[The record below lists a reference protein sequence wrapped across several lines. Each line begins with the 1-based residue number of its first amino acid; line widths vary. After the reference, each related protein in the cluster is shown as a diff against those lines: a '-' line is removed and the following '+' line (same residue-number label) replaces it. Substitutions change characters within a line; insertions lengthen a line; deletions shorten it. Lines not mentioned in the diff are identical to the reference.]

1 MWQYVI
7 AVVSSL
13 VVLGGAL
20 PLYVGI
26 LRGERRL
33 TGTAWI
39 ICSATA
45 LVMAIA
51 YCHTAPLAYVG
62 PSICTFVNTLIAFAC
77 MTWATRRGICS
88 TAVFGMVITWIGL
101 AVGGL
106 ALATFFSKMPSAA
119 PYVLYS
125 AMAFDAWII
134 SGILRRLM
142 REPDSKGALA
152 DAVCGSGYAVGM
164 FGITEHSMATWA
176 LPIYMSF
183 VSLVFISLVQWRR
196 TYPLK
201 GGSMPSEGDLS

>member
-26 LRGERRL
+26 LLGERRFA
-33 TGTAWI
+33 GTAWI

-77 MTWATRRGICS
+77 MTWATHRGICS

-142 REPDSKGALA
+142 REPDFEGMWA
-152 DAVCGSGYAVGM
+152 DAVCGMGYVVGM
-164 FGITEHSMATWA
+164 LGITEHTLATWA
-176 LPIYMSF
+176 LPIYMSLVSVVF
-183 VSLVFISLVQWRR
+183 VSLVYFQRMRLVKDGDKS
-196 TYPLK
+196 P
-201 GGSMPSEGDLS
+201 EGA